1 MEAGSEEDRIMAGHA
16 LAFQKKKLKQ
26 FNEALEIWKEVALKG
41 NVQIRI
47 QAQIECAKLYEH
59 QFKEVGH
66 ALKCSIIAHQE
77 MVREGITQGKN
88 NWNWKRGFGGS
99 KGKKIQRIFLYK
111 IKE

>member
-1 MEAGSEEDRIMAGHA
+1 LEAGSEEDRIMAGHA

-77 MVREGITQGKN
+77 MVREGITQEKKQLELE
-88 NWNWKRGFGGS
+88 KRIRRLEKKEGS
-99 KGKKIQRIFLYK
+99 KDISV
-111 IKE
+111 